1 MELSLDD
8 QVMMVNINEKMH
20 ELVQELPPGT
30 GFMIFAFMDWEN
42 KEKGTKPMMVSN
54 ISDDEIEDTLL
65 KLVLHYP
72 DSEAS
77 TVGDLLKEHGFV

>member
-30 GFMIFAFMDWEN
+30 GFMIFAFRDWDN

-54 ISDDEIEDTLL
+54 IEEDEIEH
-65 KLVLHYP
+65 VLTQLTSRYP

>member
-30 GFMIFAFMDWEN
+30 GFMIFAFRDWDN

-54 ISDDEIEDTLL
+54 IEEDEIEH
-65 KLVLHYP
+65 VLTQLTSRYP

-77 TVGDLLKEHGFV
+77 TVGDLLKEHSFV